1 MKKFIILFI
10 LPLFSISQVDY
21 NLQIQ
26 PIFNTNCVS
35 CHQGSANYFG
45 GLSLESYE
53 AVTAGGNTEGGI
65 ISTGLLENYVSTGYM
80 PPYGSGAYLN
90 ANEVDLII
98 QWLTEGALEEVDISS
113 TLENNKEESIV
124 KIIDV
129 LGRNKLKGNSGVQ
142 IYIYENGRIEKK
154 FNTTNYIH

>member
-1 MKKFIILFI
+1 
-10 LPLFSISQVDY
+10 
-21 NLQIQ
+21 
-26 PIFNTNCVS
+26 
-35 CHQGSANYFG
+35 
-45 GLSLESYE
+45 
-53 AVTAGGNTEGGI
+53 
-65 ISTGLLENYVSTGYM
+65 M

>member
-1 MKKFIILFI
+1 MKKFIILLI

-154 FNTTNYIH
+154 FNTTKYIH